1 MRNYLIPANAK
12 KSTLILGFFNEL
24 DLIVF
29 GIGVTFTIVMLL
41 VLQTSKLSITIL
53 VLLPSLISGFLVMPV
68 PHYHN
73 IMQLIINIFNFYT
86 NRRKYKWKGW
96 CIEDEIGEK

>member
-12 KSTLILGFFNEL
+12 KSTLILGFFTEL

-29 GIGVTFTIVMLL
+29 GIGVAFTIVMLL
-41 VLQTSKLSITIL
+41 VLQTSKLSIMIL

-73 IMQLIINIFNFYT
+73 IMQLIINIVNFYS